1 MTLRIQRADLDAASQ
16 AGLLPAESADAL
28 WQFLAA
34 RRAGDPDA
42 PRFDFT
48 HVLYYLGG
56 LLAIGAMSLFMTL
69 GWEQFGGWGIF
80 FIALLYAGV
89 AWKLAERFERM
100 GLAVPSGIMAALIVV
115 LVPLAVWGLQNAFGL
130 WAEAEHIKGYRD
142 YHVYIDWR
150 WITLEFATLVAG
162 TLMLYRWR
170 TPFLVMPIAVTLW
183 YMSMDL
189 AVFILAADDNYHW
202 SEASWTFRKW
212 FSLAFGL
219 IMLLV
224 AFWVELRSR
233 SRKDYPFWLYLFGL
247 MAFWGGLSS
256 LGSGLLSGKLIYL
269 AINLLLIGI
278 GAVLVRRTFVVFG
291 ALGVAI
297 VLGDLSHHYFRD
309 SWLFPLA
316 LTAIGLGIVFA
327 GVAWR
332 KHEARLTQQLRAL
345 LPDELR
351 RLIEARQATR

>member
-16 AGLLPAESADAL
+16 AGLIPASAADPL
-28 WQFLAA
+28 WHFLAA
-34 RRAGDPDA
+34 RNPGATDA

-56 LLAIGAMSLFMTL
+56 MLAIGAMSLFMTL
-69 GWEQFGGWGIF
+69 GWEEFGGWGIF
-80 FIALLYAGV
+80 FIALLYAGL

-100 GLAVPSGIMAALIVV
+100 ALAVPCGLMAALIVV

-130 WAEAEHIKGYRD
+130 WAEASHIKGYRD
-142 YHVYIDWR
+142 YHAYIDWR
-150 WITLEFATLVAG
+150 WITLEFVTLIAG
-162 TLMLYRWR
+162 ALMLYRWR

-189 AVFILAADDNYHW
+189 AVFLIAADAPHYWN
-202 SEASWTFRKW
+202 EAAWTFRKR

-219 IMLLV
+219 LMLLV
-224 AFWVELRSR
+224 TFWAELRSR
-233 SRKDYPFWLYLFGL
+233 SRKDYAFWLYLFGL

-327 GVAWR
+327 GIAWR
-332 KHEARLTQQLRAL
+332 RHEAQLSQRLRAQ
-345 LPDELR
+345 LPEDLR
-351 RLIEARQATR
+351 SLIEARQAER

>member
-1 MTLRIQRADLDAASQ
+1 MTIRIDRADLDAAHR
-16 AGLLPAESADAL
+16 ADLLPADGVDAL
-28 WQFLAA
+28 WQFLSA
-34 RRAGDPDA
+34 RHAHDADA

-130 WAEAEHIKGYRD
+130 WAEGGHIDGYRD

-150 WITLEFATLVAG
+150 WITLEFATLIAG
-162 TLMLYRWR
+162 TLMLYRWH

-189 AVFILAADDNYHW
+189 AVFILAANDSYHW
-202 SEASWTFRKW
+202 SEAAWTFRKG

-219 IMLLV
+219 IVLLV

-233 SRKDYPFWLYLFGL
+233 SRKDYAFWLYLFGL
-247 MAFWGGLSS
+247 MAFWGALSS
-256 LGSGLLSGKLIYL
+256 FDSNLLSGKLIYL
-269 AINLLLIGI
+269 AINLLLIGV

-291 ALGVAI
+291 ALGVAM

-332 KHEARLTQQLRAL
+332 THEARLGTQLRAL
-345 LPDELR
+345 LPGELR
-351 RLIEARQATR
+351 ALLDARQTTR

>member
-1 MTLRIQRADLDAASQ
+1 MTIRIQRADLDAASQ
-16 AGLLPAESADAL
+16 AGLLPAKSADAL

-80 FIALLYAGV
+80 FIALLYASV

-162 TLMLYRWR
+162 ALMLYRWR

-189 AVFILAADDNYHW
+189 AVFILAADDAYHW

-269 AINLLLIGI
+269 AINLLLIGV

-291 ALGVAI
+291 ALGVAM

-332 KHEARLTQQLRAL
+332 KHEAQLTEQLRAL
-345 LPDELR
+345 LPSDLR
-351 RLIEARQATR
+351 GLIESRQTSR